1 MKDINWL
8 NRLKNK
14 YTLTA
19 LAGAV
24 LLFIKQVAEAFGYDV
39 TGVIDAASDV
49 LGAIITFLVAIGVVV
64 NPNTKGG
71 RDAGIDME
79 LKAPRDENDP
89 NFALAWEVYTK
100 KQKEMAQK
108 ERKDIEDERA
118 KINDEL
124 QQRDEQHRQKDEEIK
139 QRDKQNQDKEEELKQ
154 RELAQQEKEREV
166 EEIKTENKP
175 VEEPI
180 DDIDVV
186 DGIEGKEISNG
197 DIQDEIE
204 LNNQTAQDTFGDV
217 DNEIFGDSAEPQ
229 NIGNDTE
236 EEYREK
242 QADADIR
249 GTDIRG

>member
-1 MKDINWL
+1 MKNINWI

-19 LAGAV
+19 LVGAV
-24 LLFIKQVAEAFGYDV
+24 LLFIKQVAEAFGYDASA
-39 TGVIDAASDV
+39 TLDAAQDAI
-49 LGAIITFLVAIGVVV
+49 GAIITFLVTIGVVV

-100 KQKEMAQK
+100 KQKEMAQQ
-108 ERKDIEDERA
+108 ERKEIEEERA
-118 KINDEL
+118 KINEDL
-124 QQRDEQHRQKDEEIK
+124 QQRDKQHKQKDEIIK

-154 RELAQQEKEREV
+154 RELAHQEKEREL
-166 EEIKTENKP
+166 EEMKSENKP

-180 DDIDVV
+180 DNVDVV

-229 NIGNDTE
+229 KIGNDTD